1 MAANDPSGALCWSS
15 ERNSCFSCS
24 FLLAPFI
31 PSCLCVGVWFF
42 CLFVLAGWFWF
53 CLFVFFQTE
62 IIKSAWNDFIY
73 LTFVSQKNESNHRG
87 EGMLE

>member
-31 PSCLCVGVWFF
+31 PVVCVLGFGFF
-42 CLFVLAGWFWF
+42 VCLFWLVGFGF
-53 CLFVFFQTE
+53 VCLLFQTE

-73 LTFVSQKNESNHRG
+73 LFFVSQKIESNHRG